1 MLATKGVVVSIA
13 VATSMSR
20 RRASIFAPLLDA
32 MPRLSTSTTS
42 ALKNDATTPVAAPV
56 DSPTPTRTREK
67 NFHRLYTTDEDEEP
81 KWERKSSN
89 HVHMP
94 RLTEAETGF
103 NNDGT
108 IKVPDAPRVAGFNP
122 LEQMFRWP
130 DGSLRKEYPPRN
142 PYVVAARRKAQRLV
156 HFCRITGGDDEST
169 KGKSYRMNVGVLWS
183 AHARYL
189 TEKLGIHPE
198 VNDEGEFYGFDPAKT
213 DPLRDPEHAVN
224 QDFAA
229 GGSSYDEIKKEE
241 EAEFES
247 MLVQRFEDVQSG
259 EANKSRFANEN
270 VEGPGTF
277 VPFRCKVAG
286 ETDPVENAFKRTG
299 LDEIE

>member
-103 NNDGT
+103 NNDGA

-142 PYVVAARRKAQRLV
+142 PYVVAARRKAARLV
-156 HFCRITGGDDEST
+156 HFCRIT
-169 KGKSYRMNVGVLWS
+169 VGVMWC

>member
-1 MLATKGVVVSIA
+1 MLATNGVVVSI
-13 VATSMSR
+13 VIATSMSR
-20 RRASIFAPLLDA
+20 RRASIFTPLLGA

-42 ALKNDATTPVAAPV
+42 APKDDATTPVAAPV

-81 KWERKSSN
+81 KWEHKSSN
-89 HVHMP
+89 HVFMP

-108 IKVPDAPRVAGFNP
+108 IKVPDAPHVAGFNP

-142 PYVVAARRKAQRLV
+142 PYVVAARRKAARLV
-156 HFCRITGGDDEST
+156 QFCRITGGDDEST
-169 KGKSYRMNVGVLWS
+169 KGKSYRHNVGVLWC

-213 DPLRDPEHAVN
+213 DPLCDPEHAVN

-229 GGSSYDEIKKEE
+229 GGTSYDEIKKEE
-241 EAEFES
+241 EVEFEA
-247 MLVQRFEDVQSG
+247 MLRQRFEDVQSG

-277 VPFRCKVAG
+277 VPFKCKVAG
-286 ETDPVENAFKRTG
+286 ETDPVENAFERTG
-299 LDEIE
+299 LDELE